1 MGHLAFLV
9 GKISSKLNDIIPH
22 FSPKFNRR
30 REKAAHFPGK
40 RAKNVRPD
48 LGRTQDHWRK
58 ISADAPVEDAED
70 DEKIDQLS
78 PDAGIPSRMDDDGK
92 LLDWCLE
99 AIAEGFHLEV
109 ICARQ

>member
-1 MGHLAFLV
+1 MLILQEG
-9 GKISSKLNDIIPH
+9 
-22 FSPKFNRR
+22 
-30 REKAAHFPGK
+30 
-40 RAKNVRPD
+40 
-48 LGRTQDHWRK
+48 
-58 ISADAPVEDAED
+58 AED
-70 DEKIDQLS
+70 DEKIDKLS